1 MPSAPHTAA
10 STDAPA
16 PTEAPEASGVWGSS
30 VSNPAQP
37 APPEA
42 GAAQPLAPEAGG
54 RYNPDPR
61 FTAMNGYSRRAADKS
76 GYTTPAG
83 RLPGATTVLGATSQG
98 KQRLEQWLKRPDSA
112 AVSHA
117 ARERG
122 TWTHTQIENWIQGV
136 PTEKH
141 FAYGGY
147 WRNIRPWLETHLVS
161 ALAIEGSTWHP
172 AGYAGTFD
180 AVAHLA
186 YAAPDSPYSAHQAA
200 EMVTLVDWK
209 TSARPRTADLLL
221 DYFDQLGAYSASIL
235 HTYGVQVDRGVLVIA
250 RPSGSTPDVYE
261 LTPDALAIHRA
272 RFFQR
277 LNDYH
282 APRPTTLD
290 M

>member
-1 MPSAPHTAA
+1 MLDAPPATAC
-10 STDAPA
+10 TDEPGAPA
-16 PTEAPEASGVWGSS
+16 PADAPEASGLGGSS
-30 VSNPAQP
+30 GS
-37 APPEA
+37 AP
-42 GAAQPLAPEAGG
+42 PEAGG

-61 FTAMNGYSRRAADKS
+61 FAAQNGFSRRAADKS

-83 RLPGATTVLGATSQG
+83 RLPGATTILGATSQG

-112 AVSHA
+112 AVSLA

-122 TWTHTQIENWIQGV
+122 TWTHTQIESWLQGL

-147 WRNIRPWLETHLVS
+147 WRNIRPWLERHLVS

-186 YAAPDSPYSAHQAA
+186 YASSDAPYSASDAA
-200 EMVTLVDWK
+200 DMTTLVDWK
-209 TSARPRTADLLL
+209 TSARPRTADLLQ

-261 LTPDALAIHRA
+261 LTPDALATHRA

-277 LNDYH
+277 LNQYH
-282 APRPTTLD
+282 QPRPETPD